1 MEIFDNIELR
11 SEKTQKAINS
21 TPQGFIRYGTYI
33 ISLITIALFA
43 ISYFIPYYENIKI
56 DVMVEEINGEVQI
69 NGLIPYSYIN
79 IIHENINAEIEFEGY
94 SSADFGYTTAVI
106 THIDRNIK
114 NKSGHNFFGVILK
127 VKRDSCQI
135 KLTDKMNGSAYILIS
150 NKSILQRLLGI

>member
-106 THIDRNIK
+106 T
-114 NKSGHNFFGVILK
+114 V
-127 VKRDSCQI
+127 
-135 KLTDKMNGSAYILIS
+135 
-150 NKSILQRLLGI
+150 SIRTNTSFTL

>member
-1 MEIFDNIELR
+1 MEIFENIELR
-11 SEKTQKAINS
+11 SEKAQKAISS

-33 ISLITIALFA
+33 ISLITVALFT
-43 ISYFIPYYENIKI
+43 ISYFVPYYENIKI
-56 DVMVEEINGEVQI
+56 DVIVEEINGDVQM

-79 IIHENINAEIEFEGY
+79 IIQENINAEIEFEGY

-106 THIDRNIK
+106 THIDRNIE

-127 VKRDSCQI
+127 VKKDSCQI
-135 KLTDKMNGSAYILIS
+135 KLTDKMKGSAYILIS